1 MEKNAKNTEN
11 AIKERGIKL
20 ANELAME
27 YVTTNVIPQIKVYW
41 DLMDEEAKKEM
52 WEKDVEVVKDHTIK
66 KCGVAPTNLN
76 LLGEY
81 IRGWYENYEKFQ
93 TGDWLPNPNLMRKIF
108 RTY

>member
-1 MEKNAKNTEN
+1 MKNTEN

-27 YVTTNVIPQIKVYW
+27 FVTNNTIPQIKNFW
-41 DLMDEEAKKEM
+41 GLMDEEAKKEG
-52 WEKDVEVVKDHTIK
+52 WKRDVEIVKDDTIK
-66 KCGVAPTNLN
+66 RCGVTPTNLD

-81 IRGWYENYEKFQ
+81 VKGWYENYEKFQ